1 MLEVKYVKMP
11 ISIEEKKEYNRHGFR
26 VVDERFAPEGHE
38 PEQQKEKAPRAKSA
52 KAKSG
57 E

>member
-11 ISIEEKKEYNRHGFR
+11 ISIEEKKEYNRQGFR

-38 PEQQKEKAPRAKSA
+38 QEPQKEKAPRNKSA

>member
-11 ISIEEKKEYNRHGFR
+11 ISIEEKKEYNRQGFR
-26 VVDERFAPEGHE
+26 VVDERFAPEGHDT
-38 PEQQKEKAPRAKSA
+38 EQQKDKAPRAKST

>member
-11 ISIEEKKEYNRHGFR
+11 ISIEEKKEYNRQGFR

-38 PEQQKEKAPRAKSA
+38 SEPQKEKSPRAKNA